1 MLRHSSATP
10 PPPLATDSAPPSPD
24 LQAALQHRIL
34 RTFFIGVGL
43 ICLLGA
49 MAAPMLG
56 GPQPPLVRALMM
68 LGYSGL
74 AVLCALGAKAAPA
87 TARRWMG
94 AVLLTGFGQVGLVG
108 MLTGWGLHAPGVA
121 FFAVA
126 VAIVQVVGSP
136 RLAHASL
143 GLALAV
149 VVALALAERGGVV
162 LVPAGAP
169 PLAARA
175 VVMCASFIA
184 SALVGRGVARLLSLY
199 LAAAA
204 AREQRFRALLGIAA
218 SAYWET
224 DASAA
229 ITQISRMDRQGRLQP
244 LPALMGQTPWT
255 LAEVQFDGDNGALLR
270 DQMAAQRPLRDLPL
284 RWQHAQ
290 GSARQLLISGE
301 PRHDGGGRFVGYW
314 GVVRDVSA
322 EHQARAAQQATETR
336 YRTLFNHVP
345 LPLLLHQRGLV
356 LEANLASAQL
366 LGYDTAAA
374 LVGIDLID
382 RHVPAPDQAASRA
395 RLASPLAEGSTPL
408 PSLIQVLLTRDG
420 HQVTVKVINTR
431 TDTADGPAT
440 LTIAIDET
448 ERLRASRSLERSQA
462 LLDQVVAMSPD
473 IIALSDLSNG
483 RFVMVNA
490 SFTRLLGYEANE
502 VVGRSAMQLGL
513 WRYPAEREALSQAL
527 DAQSTV
533 RDHQVDLVTKDGQTV
548 PLMMSVTRV
557 RYEGQGYAL
566 SNSRDMS
573 EATRA
578 RLELQAILAN
588 ASIGIAF
595 TRERRFVMANAR
607 FEQMYGWGPD
617 GLAGLP
623 LQALWNDPV
632 QFEALRLAVG
642 PALLRGEAID
652 LERQGRR
659 RDGSGFTVRLRAKAI
674 DPLNPTHGGTI
685 WIAEDVTGERLAEQ
699 ALASAR
705 DAAEAASLAKS
716 AFLANTSHEIRTPLN
731 GLTGLA
737 RLARQPG
744 VPPERLRQYL
754 DQIGES
760 ADLLSAIIS
769 EILDLAKIEAGKLD
783 VESQPFD
790 LGALLRSVQ
799 GTYAALAAG
808 HGLAFEA
815 QFDPALPTLVRGDA
829 LRVRQILSNYLHN
842 ALKFTAHGGIRLVV
856 RPVVWSDM
864 PSGASDLVRFEVHDT
879 GPGIAPAT
887 QARLFQPFTQA
898 DESTTR
904 LYGGTGLGLSICREL
919 ARLMGGTVGL
929 DSRPGHGSCF
939 HAELP
944 LPAVAADALA
954 ADASAEGDSRLRGAR
969 VLLVEDNDV
978 NMMVGVALLEH
989 WGVQVTE
996 AADGEQA
1003 LAAVALAAASHQ
1015 PFDAVLMDLQM
1026 PGISGYQTTEAL
1038 RRQHSATQLPVI
1050 ALTAAALVSERDRAL
1065 AAGMNGFLTK
1075 PIDPPSLHRALLRAL
1090 QDRPGSFQPR
1100 WQQPQGPGGPGG
1112 VAPPAD
1118 HGRFPRQLA
1127 CSAKRLNRRTR
1138 EPCAL
1143 CTVHCAVRCALCTLR
1158 SAL

>member
-1 MLRHSSATP
+1 MSTDK
-10 PPPLATDSAPPSPD
+10 PPLTPD
-24 LQAALQHRIL
+24 LQAALQIRMV
-34 RTFFIGVGL
+34 RAFFITMVVL
-43 ICLLGA
+43 CLLDA
-49 MAAPMLG
+49 VVAPLLG
-56 GPQPPLVRALMM
+56 RPQPPLIRAVMAS
-68 LGYSGL
+68 GCVGL
-74 AVLCALGAKAAPA
+74 AVLAAIGYRAAPA
-87 TARRWMG
+87 TAVRLMG
-94 AVLLTGFGQVGLVG
+94 PVLLSGFVLTGLLGL
-108 MLTGWGLHAPGVA
+108 LTGWGLQVSGVS

-126 VAIVQVVGSP
+126 IAITHVVGSP
-136 RLAHASL
+136 RLGNASL
-143 GLALAV
+143 GMTLAV
-149 VVALALAERGGVV
+149 VLALALAERWGMVQAP
-162 LVPAGAP
+162 LGAP
-169 PLAARA
+169 PLGLRA
-175 VVMCASFIA
+175 LTLCASLIF
-184 SALVGRGVARLLSLY
+184 SAGVGRGVARLLRQQ

-229 ITQISRMDRQGRLQP
+229 ITQIGRMDRQGGLQP
-244 LPALMGQTPWT
+244 LPALLGQTPWA

-270 DQMAAQRPLRDLPL
+270 DQMAARRPLRDLPL
-284 RWQHAQ
+284 RWQHAH

-322 EHQARAAQQATETR
+322 EHQARAAQQTTETR

-366 LGYDTAAA
+366 LGYDTVAA
-374 LVGIDLID
+374 LVGIDLVD
-382 RHVPAPDQAASRA
+382 SHVPAPDQAATRA
-395 RLASPLAEGSTPL
+395 RMASPLAEGSTPL

-420 HQVTVKVINTR
+420 RQVAVKVINTR

-490 SFTRLLGYEANE
+490 SFTRLLGFEETE
-502 VVGRSAMQLGL
+502 VIGRSSMQLGL
-513 WRYPAEREALSQAL
+513 WRYPAEREALTQAL
-527 DAQSTV
+527 EAQGTV
-533 RDHQVDLVTKDGQTV
+533 RDHRVDLVARDGQTV
-548 PLMMSVTRV
+548 PLMMSITRV
-557 RYEGQGYAL
+557 RYEGQDYAL

-607 FEQMYGWGPD
+607 FEQMYGWGPG

-623 LQALWNDPV
+623 LQALSNDPAH
-632 QFEALRLAVG
+632 FEALRLAVG

-685 WIAEDVTGERLAEQ
+685 WIAEDVTAERLAEQ

-705 DAAEAASLAKS
+705 DAAEAASRAKS

-815 QFDPALPTLVRGDA
+815 QFDPALPTLARGDA

-856 RPVVWSDM
+856 RPVAWSDLRPDLQPDT

-879 GPGIAPAT
+879 GPGIAAAT

-969 VLLVEDNDV
+969 VLLVEDNGV

-996 AADGEQA
+996 AADGAQA

-1038 RRQHSATQLPVI
+1038 RRQHSAAQLPVI

-1090 QDRPGSFQPR
+1090 QDRPG
-1100 WQQPQGPGGPGG
+1100 
-1112 VAPPAD
+1112 
-1118 HGRFPRQLA
+1118 
-1127 CSAKRLNRRTR
+1127 
-1138 EPCAL
+1138 
-1143 CTVHCAVRCALCTLR
+1143 
-1158 SAL
+1158 

>member
-1 MLRHSSATP
+1 MSTDK
-10 PPPLATDSAPPSPD
+10 PPLTPD
-24 LQAALQHRIL
+24 LQAALQIRMV
-34 RTFFIGVGL
+34 RAFFITMVVL
-43 ICLLGA
+43 CLLDA
-49 MAAPMLG
+49 VVAPLLG
-56 GPQPPLVRALMM
+56 RPQPPLIRAVMAS
-68 LGYSGL
+68 GCVGL
-74 AVLCALGAKAAPA
+74 AVLAAIGYRAAPA
-87 TARRWMG
+87 TAVRLMG
-94 AVLLTGFGQVGLVG
+94 PVLLSGFVLTGLLGL
-108 MLTGWGLHAPGVA
+108 LTGWGLQVSGVS

-126 VAIVQVVGSP
+126 IAMTHVVGSP
-136 RLAHASL
+136 RLGNASL
-143 GLALAV
+143 GMTLAV
-149 VVALALAERGGVV
+149 VLALALAERWGMVQAP
-162 LVPAGAP
+162 LGAP
-169 PLAARA
+169 PLGLR
-175 VVMCASFIA
+175 VLILCASLIF
-184 SALVGRGVARLLSLY
+184 SAGVGRGVARLLRQQ

-244 LPALMGQTPWT
+244 LPALLGQTPWT

-420 HQVTVKVINTR
+420 RQVAVKVIATR
-431 TDTADGPAT
+431 TDAADGPAT
-440 LTIAIDET
+440 LTTAIDET
-448 ERLRASRSLERSQA
+448 ERQRTTQALERSQA

-490 SFTRLLGYEANE
+490 SFTRLLGYEATE

-548 PLMMSVTRV
+548 PLMMSITRV

-607 FEQMYGWGPD
+607 FEQMYGWGAD

-674 DPLNPTHGGTI
+674 DPLNLTHGGTI
-685 WIAEDVTGERLAEQ
+685 WIAEDVTAERLAEQ

-705 DAAEAASLAKS
+705 DDAEAASRAKS

-856 RPVVWSDM
+856 RTVAWPNMPRDMRPNTRPDM
-864 PSGASDLVRFEVHDT
+864 PSGASNLVRFEVHDT
-879 GPGIAPAT
+879 GPGIAPDT

-954 ADASAEGDSRLRGAR
+954 ADASADGDSRLRGAR

-1075 PIDPPSLHRALLRAL
+1075 PIDPPSLYRALLRAL
-1090 QDRPGSFQPR
+1090 QDRT
-1100 WQQPQGPGGPGG
+1100 
-1112 VAPPAD
+1112 A
-1118 HGRFPRQLA
+1118 
-1127 CSAKRLNRRTR
+1127 
-1138 EPCAL
+1138 
-1143 CTVHCAVRCALCTLR
+1143 
-1158 SAL
+1158 